1 MTEFLSKTKDQVVE
15 ALSQAAAA
23 VSISTAPADAVY
35 VDEATGDDQA
45 GDGTTAKPYKTVL
58 GAFIARDSDAIPVQV
73 KTTPKEGEGAAVYQD
88 MTASAKKKA
97 AKLLTQH
104 KNKLAKQEELKKRE
118 QQEGEQK
125 RLAEQKK
132 LEEAKSIVLDEPTS
146 PAQKIKIRQAVEQRG
161 KRVRVFGW
169 VHRLRQQGGMTFV
182 ILRDGTGYLQCV
194 LSGRLS
200 QTYDALTLTLESTV
214 QITGEINQ
222 LPEGKTAPDNHELSA
237 DWFKVVGK
245 APGGDEA
252 FLNKVSEETDAS
264 LLADSRHLVI
274 RGENASAVLKVRS
287 ALLSSFRES
296 YANLNL
302 LEVTPP
308 CMVQTQVEG
317 GATLFGF
324 DYYGE
329 QAYLTQSSQLYLETC
344 LPSLGDVF
352 CVQESFRAEKSH
364 TRRHLSE
371 YTHIEGELAFIDFN
385 ELLEHIEELICQ
397 TIERVLANPKIKALI
412 DQLWAGH
419 PEGKKF
425 EAPSRPFMRMDY
437 RDAIKWLNEHN
448 ITRPD
453 EETGVDGP
461 HQVGDDIAEA
471 AERKMTDMIG
481 RPIFLINF
489 PREIKSFY
497 MSRIP
502 GDEGYTESV
511 DLLMPNVGEIVG
523 GSMRINDLDELLAAY
538 EREGISPEPY
548 YWFTDQR
555 KYGTSPHGGYG
566 LGLERLLAW
575 LLNRH
580 TVRECS
586 LYPRWTGRCTP

>member
-1 MTEFLSKTKDQVVE
+1 MAELLSKAKDQVVE
-15 ALSQAAAA
+15 ALSQATAA
-23 VSISTAPADAVY
+23 VSLGASSDAVY
-35 VDEATGDDQA
+35 VDEAAGDDQT
-45 GDGTTAKPYKTVL
+45 GDGSATKPYKSVS
-58 GAFIARDSDAIPVQV
+58 GAFIARLDELANVLVRQPA
-73 KTTPKEGEGAAVYQD
+73 KEGEADGSWVA

-97 AKLLTQH
+97 AKLLQTH
-104 KNKLAKQEELKKRE
+104 RNKLVKQEELRKRE
-118 QQEGEQK
+118 EAEGEA
-125 RLAEQKK
+125 RRAAEQKK
-132 LEEAKSIVLDEPTS
+132 LDEARAIVLEEPKEDAS
-146 PAQKIKIRQAVEQRG
+146 KIKIRQAVEQRG

-194 LSGRLS
+194 LAGRLS

-214 QITGEINQ
+214 QITGVINQ

-237 DWFKVVGK
+237 DWFAVVGK

-252 FLNKVSEETDAS
+252 FLNQVNEDADPS
-264 LLADSRHLVI
+264 QLADARHLVI
-274 RGENASAVLKVRS
+274 RGENASAILKVRA
-287 ALLSSFRES
+287 ALLSSFRQS
-296 YANLNL
+296 YENLGL

-317 GATLFGF
+317 GATLFAF
-324 DYYGE
+324 DYYG
-329 QAYLTQSSQLYLETC
+329 QQSYLTQSSQLYLETC

-371 YTHIEGELAFIDFN
+371 YTHVEAELAFLDFN
-385 ELLEHIEELICQ
+385 DLLNHIEELICQ
-397 TIERVLANPKIKALI
+397 TIDRVLADPKIKALI
-412 DQLWAGH
+412 DQLWAGA
-419 PEGKKF
+419 EGGKKF

-437 RDAIKWLNEHN
+437 RDAIQWLNEHN

-453 EETGVDGP
+453 DNGVDGP
-461 HQVGDDIAEA
+461 HVVGDDIAEA
-471 AERKMTDMIG
+471 AERKMTDTIG

-489 PREIKSFY
+489 PKEIKSFY
-497 MSRIP
+497 MRRIP

-523 GSMRINDLDELLAAY
+523 GSMRMEGLDELLEAY
-538 EREGISPEPY
+538 KREGIAPEPY
-548 YWFTDQR
+548 YWYTDQR

-575 LLNRH
+575 LLNRY

>member
-1 MTEFLSKTKDQVVE
+1 MAELLSKTKDQVVE

-23 VSISTAPADAVY
+23 VSLSTAPSDAVY
-35 VDEATGDDQA
+35 VDEATGDDKE
-45 GDGTTAKPYKTVL
+45 GDGSVAKPFKTVL
-58 GAFIARDSDAIPVQV
+58 GAFIARDSDAISVQV
-73 KTTPKEGEGAAVYQD
+73 KTVPKEGEGASTYQD

-97 AKLLTQH
+97 SKLLTQH
-104 KNKLAKQEELKKRE
+104 KNKVAKQEELRKRE
-118 QQEGEQK
+118 EAEGEVK
-125 RLAEQKK
+125 RAAEAKK
-132 LEEAKSIVLDEPTS
+132 LEEAKAIVLEEPTT

-194 LSGRLS
+194 LTGRLS
-200 QTYDALTLTLESTV
+200 QTYDAMTLTLESTV

-237 DWFKVVGK
+237 DWFTVVGK

-252 FLNKVSEETDAS
+252 FLNKVNEDADAS

-274 RGENASAVLKVRS
+274 RGENASAVLKVRA

-397 TIERVLANPKIKALI
+397 TIDRVLADPKIKAFI

-538 EREGISPEPY
+538 EREGISPDPY

>member
-1 MTEFLSKTKDQVVE
+1 MAELLSKAKEQVVE
-15 ALSQAAAA
+15 ALSAATAA
-23 VSISTAPADAVY
+23 VSLGAPSDAVY
-35 VDEATGDDQA
+35 VDEATGDDQS
-45 GDGTTAKPYKTVL
+45 GDGSEFKPYKSVA
-58 GAFIARDSDAIPVQV
+58 GAFIARLEELPTVLVRQAAVA
-73 KTTPKEGEGAAVYQD
+73 KEGEVPVPASWQP
-88 MTASAKKKA
+88 MSASAKKKGV
-97 AKLLTQH
+97 KLLQTH
-104 KNKLAKQEELKKRE
+104 RNKLVKQEEARKRE
-118 QQEGEQK
+118 EVEGEA
-125 RLAEQKK
+125 RRAAELKK
-132 LEEAKSIVLDEPTS
+132 LEDAKAIVLEQPKEES
-146 PAQKIKIRQAVEQRG
+146 KKIKIRQAVEMRG

-214 QITGEINQ
+214 QITGVINQ
-222 LPEGKTAPDNHELSA
+222 LPEGKTAPDSHELTA
-237 DWFKVVGK
+237 DWFAVVGK

-252 FLNKVSEETDAS
+252 FLNKVNEDADPS
-264 LLADSRHLVI
+264 QLADSRHLVI
-274 RGENASAVLKVRS
+274 RGENASAILKVRA
-287 ALLSSFRES
+287 ALLTSFRKS
-296 YANLNL
+296 YENLGL

-317 GATLFGF
+317 GATLFAF
-324 DYYGE
+324 DYYGA

-371 YTHIEGELAFIDFN
+371 FTHVEAELAFLDFN
-385 ELLEHIEELICQ
+385 DLLEHIEELICQ
-397 TIERVLANPKIKALI
+397 TIDRVLADPKIKPLI
-412 DQLWAGH
+412 DQLWTGS
-419 PEGKKF
+419 GKTF
-425 EAPSRPFMRMDY
+425 QPPTRPFMRMDY
-437 RDAIKWLNEHN
+437 RAAIAWLNEHN
-448 ITRPD
+448 ITRPGED
-453 EETGVDGP
+453 GVEGP
-461 HQVGDDIAEA
+461 HVVGDDIAEA

-481 RPIFLINF
+481 RPIFLHGF
-489 PREIKSFY
+489 PMEIKSFY
-497 MSRIP
+497 MRRIP

-523 GSMRINDLDELLAAY
+523 GSMRIEDLDELLAAY
-538 EREGISPEPY
+538 KREGIAPEPY

-555 KYGTSPHGGYG
+555 KYGTTPHGGYG

-575 LLNRH
+575 LLNRY

-586 LYPRWTGRCTP
+586 LYPRWTGRCAP